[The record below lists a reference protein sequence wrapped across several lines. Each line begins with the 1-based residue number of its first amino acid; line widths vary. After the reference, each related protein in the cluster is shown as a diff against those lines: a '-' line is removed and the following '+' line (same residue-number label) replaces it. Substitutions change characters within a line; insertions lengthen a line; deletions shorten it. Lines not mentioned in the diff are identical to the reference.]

1 MRIGSIG
8 WIPVLAETPTYGE
21 VAPKGDVY
29 SEPSAD
35 LFTLSR
41 RLSPVVKACHHSE
54 RCTCPAWSHRAHHR
68 PITPDSIVLCCK
80 LANLCQPKQL
90 IR

>member
-54 RCTCPAWSHRAHHR
+54 RC
-68 PITPDSIVLCCK
+68 K
-80 LANLCQPKQL
+80 
-90 IR
+90 